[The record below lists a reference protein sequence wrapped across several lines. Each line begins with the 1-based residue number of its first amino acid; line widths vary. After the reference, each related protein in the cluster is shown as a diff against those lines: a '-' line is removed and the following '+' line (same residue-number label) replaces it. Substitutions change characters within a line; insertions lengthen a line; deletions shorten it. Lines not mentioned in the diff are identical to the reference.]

1 MKKIDLPKV
10 LRSLKEMVFKVDVP
24 DDISF
29 RAKGA
34 IEKMIRIG

>member
-10 LRSLKEMVFKVDVP
+10 LRSLKEMKFKVEVP
-24 DDISF
+24 DEISQ
-29 RAKGA
+29 RARGA